1 MQTTDLSPLVRG
13 IIVIVGIAIAL
24 GQYPK
29 LERWAKTQALE
40 AIEWRQGL
48 PYFFPQANR
57 TNTGSAPHDLRR
69 QHPKQKF

>member
-1 MQTTDLSPLVRG
+1 MQTPDLSPLVKG

-29 LERWAKTQALE
+29 LERWAKLQAIE
-40 AIEWRQGL
+40 AIEWKQGL
-48 PYFFPQANR
+48 PYFFPPAHI
-57 TNTGSAPHDLRR
+57 TKTGSAHLG

>member
-1 MQTTDLSPLVRG
+1 MQTLDLSPLVKG

-40 AIEWRQGL
+40 AIEWKQGL
-48 PYFFPQANR
+48 PYFFPQTDKNK
-57 TNTGSAPHDLRR
+57 TGSAHYG